1 MSDVTTAQSAPTAET
16 THARTASG
24 AAHPELTSPP
34 QPRHRWFALAALALA
49 QFLVV
54 LDASIVNIA
63 IPVLGA
69 DLGLGPG
76 ALAWVITAY
85 VLPFGS
91 LLMIGG
97 RLADRFGHRRLFLI
111 GVAGFVLAS
120 ATASAAPDGAVLLGA
135 RAAQGA
141 SAALLAPAALA
152 LVARTFPAPG
162 DRARA
167 LGIWGAVA
175 GLGSVA
181 GVLLGGVLTAA
192 FGWPAVFLV
201 NLPIG
206 ALVLASTP
214 MLVARDGR
222 GSVGRLD
229 LPGAATATGAL
240 VALVG
245 ALSGVEQLGLGHPLV
260 IGLVAVAVALGVA
273 FVIVERRAPEPLLP
287 ASVFRNRTVVTGNL
301 VMLALGGA
309 MVALFFA
316 LSLFLQETMGLD
328 ALAAGL
334 TQLPLAG
341 VLVVVAGIVP
351 TLVARFGSRAVLA
364 ASLLVLAGGAGWLA
378 AAPAGADFAAHVLGP
393 TLLIGVGL
401 GGAFVVTTELAVH
414 GVDGG
419 EAGVAGGL
427 VNTSQQVG
435 GALGFAALASLATLR
450 TESLAAAGIPADAAA
465 AGGLAVV
472 FLGAA
477 ALAVVAAAIV
487 AASMLRARRELRSY
501 RSRMTYPA

>member
-1 MSDVTTAQSAPTAET
+1 MSDLTTAQAAPNAET
-16 THARTASG
+16 TQAG
-24 AAHPELTSPP
+24 AASAPASSDPTPSAT
-34 QPRHRWFALAALALA
+34 PRRRWFALAALALA

-69 DLGLGPG
+69 GLGLGQG

-91 LLMIGG
+91 LLLIGG

-120 ATASAAPDGAVLLGA
+120 ASAAAATDGAVLLAA
-135 RAAQGA
+135 RAGQGA

-152 LVARTFPAPG
+152 LLARLFPAPG

-206 ALVLASTP
+206 LMVLASVRV
-214 MLVARDGR
+214 LVARDTR

-229 LPGAATATGAL
+229 LPGAAAATGAL

-245 ALSGVEQLGLGHPLV
+245 ALSGIEQLGLGHPLV
-260 IGLVAVAVALGVA
+260 IGLAVIAVAFGAA

-287 ASVFRNRTVVTGNL
+287 ASVFRNRAVVTGNL

-316 LSLFLQETMGLD
+316 LSVFLQTAIGLD

-341 VLVVVAGIVP
+341 VLVLVAGIVP
-351 TLVARFGSRAVLA
+351 ALVARFGSRAVLLV
-364 ASLLVLAGGAGWLA
+364 SLLVLAGGAGWLA

-401 GGAFVVTTELAVH
+401 GGAFVVTTGLAVH

-435 GALGFAALASLATLR
+435 GAVGFAALASLATLR
-450 TESLAAAGIPADAAA
+450 TESLAAAGVPADAAA
-465 AGGLAVV
+465 AGGLAAV

-487 AASMLRARRELRSY
+487 TASIVRARRERPG
-501 RSRMTYPA
+501 RR